1 MEKIADFLF
10 EAGMLKRIPRSGY
23 QFLGGGKESV
33 AEHSFMI
40 STIAFVLSRMDPEVD
55 AGKLL
60 SMCLVHDLP
69 EARIGDLNYVQK
81 RYCQADEARAIA
93 DQAEGLPFGR
103 EYTELLAEFNAS
115 ETREARLA
123 KDADQIAF
131 VLDLRALVDTGHKG
145 ADKWLAQ
152 VLKRLKTDAGRQLAD
167 AIVSRAW
174 DSWWLEGTTE

>member
-1 MEKIADFLF
+1 MEKVADFLF

-40 STIAFVLSRMDPEVD
+40 TTIAFVFSRMEPSVD

-60 SMCLVHDLP
+60 AMCLVHDIP

-81 RYCQADEARAIA
+81 RYCHADEALAV
-93 DQAEGLPFGR
+93 DHQARGLPFGG
-103 EYTELLAEFNAS
+103 EYKALVDEFNAC

-123 KDADQIAF
+123 KDADQLSF

-145 ADKWLAQ
+145 ADKWLAA
-152 VLKRLKTDAGRQLAD
+152 VLERLETDIGRRLAD
-167 AIVSRAW
+167 AILSRAW
-174 DSWWLEGTTE
+174 DDWWLDGYSE

>member
-81 RYCQADEARAIA
+81 RYCQADEKRAIA
-93 DQAEGLPFGR
+93 DQARGLPFGK
-103 EYTELLAEFNAS
+103 EYTELLAEFNAC
-115 ETREARLA
+115 ETREAKLA

-131 VLDLRALVDTGHKG
+131 VLDLRTLMDTGHKG
-145 ADKWLAQ
+145 ADKWLTQ
-152 VLKRLKTDAGRQLAD
+152 VLKRLKTETGRQLAD

-174 DSWWLEGTTE
+174 DDWWLEGSTE